1 MRNASSFDFF
11 IKNVYRPKE
20 NVEHIYQM
28 TSLAL
33 ILYCDRRVSQDLVQ
47 SKHFET
53 PLITD
58 IKYILEKVQRIDP
71 QFLRL
76 AF

>member
-11 IKNVYRPKE
+11 IKSIYRPQE

-33 ILYCDRRVSQDLVQ
+33 ILHCDRRVSQDLVQ
-47 SKHFET
+47 SKHFEM
-53 PLITD
+53 PLLTD
-58 IKYILEKVQRIDP
+58 IKYILETVQRIDP